1 MNLSEALAGRRSI
14 RSFKLEPVPENIIK
28 EVLHAGILA
37 PAPSNR
43 QQWEVVIV
51 QDRSIIE
58 RLFKD
63 AGSQEQILHSPC
75 LFVLIVDMEFNKEN
89 FSNVQATAA
98 AVQNMQLKAV
108 DIGYGSC
115 CMAGIGD
122 VKKIKNILNIPDPW
136 LPVCFMMLGK
146 PSEAPTAPARKELGE
161 IYHYNKYSSKSERMQ
176 SSVFPKDWTLNQLR
190 LHQKFV
196 SRAYKMGIDYEFYD
210 PIEIEN
216 IKKVVDENIVGKKK
230 VLTLLGYD
238 GTVIKNL
245 DPMFKDYDVVDCEL
259 SQEAVDFV
267 KSKTKNLKFTL
278 FSDKIENIKDSSVD
292 LIIITFALEKLP
304 AIDIILKESKRVLS
318 KKGKILIFFKNR
330 KSFYGLMY
338 KGITGPLG
346 VKHLEGF
353 YIRSGPFSPISSSEI
368 SKEIKKLKLHKVS
381 EGGFFL
387 IPAEVKI
394 YNDKFDGYIN
404 RHGKKLSIMK
414 YAMKPV
420 LGFSN
425 MMFNITKSYKKPF
438 MAVTKYVIIENSKK
452 EEKV

>member
-1 MNLSEALAGRRSI
+1 
-14 RSFKLEPVPENIIK
+14 
-28 EVLHAGILA
+28 
-37 PAPSNR
+37 
-43 QQWEVVIV
+43 
-51 QDRSIIE
+51 
-58 RLFKD
+58 
-63 AGSQEQILHSPC
+63 
-75 LFVLIVDMEFNKEN
+75 
-89 FSNVQATAA
+89 
-98 AVQNMQLKAV
+98 
-108 DIGYGSC
+108 
-115 CMAGIGD
+115 
-122 VKKIKNILNIPDPW
+122 
-136 LPVCFMMLGK
+136 
-146 PSEAPTAPARKELGE
+146 
-161 IYHYNKYSSKSERMQ
+161 MQ

>member
-43 QQWEVVIV
+43 QQWEAVVI
-51 QDRSIIE
+51 QDRKIIE
-58 RLFKD
+58 RLYKD
-63 AGSQEQILHSPC
+63 AGSQEQILHCQC
-75 LFVLIVDMEFNKEN
+75 LFVMIVDMEFNKEN

-122 VKKIKNILNIPDPW
+122 VQKIKNILEIPDPW

-146 PSEAPTAPARKELGE
+146 PTEAPSAPARKELGE
-161 IYHYNKYSSKSERMQ
+161 IYHFNKYSSKSERMQ

-196 SRAYKMGIDYEFYD
+196 SRAYKMGVDYEFYD
-210 PIEIEN
+210 QEEIEN
-216 IKKVVDENIVGKKK
+216 IKDIVKENLVGKKK

-238 GTVIKNL
+238 GTIIKNL
-245 DPMFKDYDVVDCEL
+245 DPMFKDYDVIDCEL

-278 FSDKIENIKDSSVD
+278 FSDKIENIKDNSMD
-292 LIIITFALEKLP
+292 LIIIAFALEKIP
-304 AIDIILKESKRVLS
+304 TIDFMLKEAKRVLS
-318 KKGKILIFFKNR
+318 KNGKILVFFKN
-330 KSFYGLMY
+330 KNSFYGAMY

-353 YIRSGPFSPISSSEI
+353 YIRSGPFSPISASML
-368 SKEIKKLKLHKVS
+368 KKDIEKLNLKILS
-381 EGGFFL
+381 QGGFFL
-387 IPAEVKI
+387 VPAEVKI
-394 YNDKFDGYIN
+394 YNEKFAGYSK
-404 RHGKKLSIMK
+404 RHGKKLSVLK
-414 YAMKPV
+414 YGMKPV

-425 MMFNITKSYKKPF
+425 MLFNITKSYNKPF
-438 MAVTKYVIIENSKK
+438 MAVTKYFIL
-452 EEKV
+452 EK